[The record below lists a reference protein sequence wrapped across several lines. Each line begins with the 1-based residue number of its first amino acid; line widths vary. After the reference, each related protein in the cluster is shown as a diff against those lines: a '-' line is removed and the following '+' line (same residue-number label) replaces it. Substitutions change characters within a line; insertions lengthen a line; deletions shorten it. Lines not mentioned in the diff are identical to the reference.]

1 MFTTKPHGRTALLT
15 VVLGLTLFALFFALG
30 YGSALAQPPQ
40 VDSSSPAAATAK
52 DPAAMALL
60 QRMCDRLQ
68 SARTFTV
75 RGRAS
80 LELPVAGGELAT
92 FFNEFDIA
100 VRRPDGLAAHRI
112 GDLPEF
118 RFVFDG
124 KSMTVHV
131 PGSGTWGTTSA
142 PATLD
147 AMLPAAGEQ
156 GGLNMPFDELLV
168 ADPYTAI
175 TAGITEARQIEQ
187 ATVSGKKV
195 EHLVLSSA
203 QLRVE
208 YWIDPGTEL
217 PVRSLVVYVD
227 HPLRPHFVVEY
238 AEWKLDSKLPDS
250 TFALPKPPGATD
262 VGFREAAGAFQ

>member
-1 MFTTKPHGRTALLT
+1 MSTIKPHGRAALLT
-15 VVLGLTLFALFFALG
+15 VNLSLTLSALFFALG
-30 YGSALAQPPQ
+30 YGTALAQPPQ
-40 VDSSSPAAATAK
+40 VGSSSPAAATAK

-60 QRMCDRLQ
+60 QRMCGRLQ

-92 FFNEFDIA
+92 FFNEFDTA
-100 VRRPDGLAAHRI
+100 VRRPDGLAARRI

-118 RFVFDG
+118 RFAFDG
-124 KSMTVHV
+124 KSMTVYV
-131 PGSGTWGTTSA
+131 AGTGAWGTTSA

-147 AMLPAAGEQ
+147 AMLPAAGEL
-156 GGLNMPFDELLV
+156 GGLNMPFDELLA
-168 ADPYTAI
+168 ADPYSAI
-175 TAGITEARQIEQ
+175 TAGVTEARQVEQ
-187 ATVSGKKV
+187 ATVQGKKV

-203 QLRVE
+203 ELKVE
-208 YWIDPGTEL
+208 YWIDPATEL
-217 PVRSLVVYVD
+217 PVRSLVVYAY
-227 HPLRPHFVVEY
+227 HPLRPHFAVEY
-238 AEWKLDSKLPDS
+238 AEWNLDANLPDS